1 MYVYRSN
8 RSNSELTRSV
18 QFDEQ
23 ITPKTTVTPHRL
35 GSVMLYLML
44 YLELLQSIDSVLL
57 LAMPSKKQ
65 LIRFFEKNFMVRIII
80 TCDLKQ
86 AILQEFVLTITI
98 YTDP

>member
-1 MYVYRSN
+1 MYVY

-23 ITPKTTVTPHRL
+23 ITPKTTVTLFRL

-65 LIRFFEKNFMVRIII
+65 LIRFFKKK
-80 TCDLKQ
+80 L
-86 AILQEFVLTITI
+86 
-98 YTDP
+98 YG